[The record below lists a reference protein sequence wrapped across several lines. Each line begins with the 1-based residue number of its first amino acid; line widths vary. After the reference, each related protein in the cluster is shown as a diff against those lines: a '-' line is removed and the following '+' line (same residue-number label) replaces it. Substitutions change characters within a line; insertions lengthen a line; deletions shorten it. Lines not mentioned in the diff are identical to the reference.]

1 MVISLF
7 PAPVQ
12 RYNDAVGKAPASQT
26 AGHSAQG
33 LSPSSDRYGPTS
45 FGSDRH
51 VSLWSGHLTQ
61 GLNPSSHRYGLAS
74 FGSDHHVSLSTQGL
88 SPSSHRYGFHKLWFR
103 PPCVIVVRPPHSRF
117 KSLLT
122 PLRSYKLWIRPL
134 CVIMFRPPHSRSV
147 VSVTGY
153 AGLKLKS

>member
-88 SPSSHRYGFHKLWFR
+88 SPSSHRYGFHKLLVQTTMCHCG
-103 PPCVIVVRPPHSRF
+103 PAS
-117 KSLLT
+117 SLKVLSPSSHRYGLT
-122 PLRSYKLWIRPL
+122 NFGSDHYVSL
-134 CVIMFRPPHSRSV
+134 CSGHLTQGQWSV
-147 VSVTGY
+147 
-153 AGLKLKS
+153 